1 MKKLHDLNN
10 LLKRVPLLA
19 HVVLV
24 LGIAIVFWQVD
35 QTSGKVD
42 TKTNETLGT
51 IIAVQVDN
59 CDNDL
64 RFRKQ
69 YKVRGDAEKQLLE
82 LFLSLARQQVQAL
95 PPGPERQ
102 TSEDFITQF
111 SPLTSDIHIIPVPD
125 CKTVEKHLRDVVGA
139 DVSIPNFTTTNANSK
154 K

>member
-1 MKKLHDLNN
+1 MKKLHDLND

-59 CDNDL
+59 CKNDL
-64 RFRKQ
+64 TFRKQ
-69 YKVRGDAEKQLLE
+69 YKIRGDAEKQLLD
-82 LFLSLARQQVQAL
+82 LFLSLARQQVQSL
-95 PPGPERQ
+95 PPGRDRQ
-102 TSEDFITQF
+102 TSEDFIKQF
-111 SPLTSDIHIIPVPD
+111 SPFATDIHIIPVPD
-125 CKTVEKHLRDVVGA
+125 CKNVEKHLRDVVGT
-139 DVSIPNFTTTNANSK
+139 DISIPNFTTTAGNSNK
-154 K
+154 